1 MKRVAHC
8 RSQERESR
16 SVSYK
21 KGDRVE
27 SNRRDPFYIKCRAL
41 HKLLVTC
48 EFQYLVA
55 VVDDSHSVGN
65 EDDGLLFVEH
75 GGKVVEQAFLCFHV
89 EGAGCLVQ
97 KQDVTF
103 S

>member
-1 MKRVAHC
+1 M
-8 RSQERESR
+8 
-16 SVSYK
+16 SYK

-75 GGKVVEQAFLCFHV
+75 GPDFDTYSCHKLLSTDF
-89 EGAGCLVQ
+89 
-97 KQDVTF
+97 
-103 S
+103 